1 VLELRIRPGSSVA
14 LPGNAPNCALRRKF
28 PANCPEWGVI
38 ATARSCHATGAWFG
52 CVRPIAGLQ
61 GNSMSRP
68 YQPFSPHH
76 SQTLKSHA
84 ARMRSALT
92 PSEEALWSVL
102 SGSQLGVA
110 FRRQFVIGRFI
121 ADFAAPSIKLIVE
134 TDGGYHA
141 RRSIADAAR
150 DRKLQRLG
158 WRVLRLPAALVL
170 ADLALAATVV
180 RKHLGNRYGN
190 HTVRQRDS
198 SLLDAK
204 PQPRNVRNKLDQ
216 FLRTHDTAKPRWR
229 EKLCSMAYLYQT
241 TGPSTSNW
249 HSLPPSRSP
258 IGRLQ

>member
-1 VLELRIRPGSSVA
+1 MVTDQTGLVVA

-28 PANCPEWGVI
+28 PANCREWGVI
-38 ATARSCHATGAWFG
+38 ATARSCHATGAWLG

-61 GNSMSRP
+61 GHSMSRP

-76 SQTLKSHA
+76 AQALKSHA

-141 RRSIADAAR
+141 RRAFADASR
-150 DRKLQRLG
+150 DSKLQRLG

-170 ADLALAATVV
+170 ADLALAAAVV
-180 RKHLGNRYGN
+180 RKHL
-190 HTVRQRDS
+190 
-198 SLLDAK
+198 
-204 PQPRNVRNKLDQ
+204 
-216 FLRTHDTAKPRWR
+216 
-229 EKLCSMAYLYQT
+229 
-241 TGPSTSNW
+241 SNM
-249 HSLPPSRSP
+249 
-258 IGRLQ
+258 